1 MTTNAPAKT
10 SHKLRT
16 CLLWLLPAL
25 AVLALALLWYARPM
39 SFTKLSHGADPET
52 CVAIRIYAQQ
62 GAASAPEI
70 ELTLSPEGPAF
81 SPLLELLSD
90 RHYRRSLA
98 DLLPQGNK
106 RHQPQPED
114 MRWLILLDFPGPDG
128 SGALQWDCFFGDLTI
143 HRTGGGWEQR
153 RICTLGMGQ
162 WMDDVQALIL
172 QAAGQ

>member
-1 MTTNAPAKT
+1 MTTASPAKT
-10 SHKLRT
+10 SPKRRT
-16 CLLWLLPAL
+16 WLLWLLPAL

-39 SFTKLSHGADPET
+39 SFTKLSHGAGPET
-52 CVAIRIYAQQ
+52 CTAIRIYAQQ

-70 ELTLSPEGPAF
+70 ELTLSPEDPAF
-81 SPLLELLSD
+81 APLLELLSQ
-90 RHYRRSLA
+90 RRYRRSLA

-114 MRWLILLDFPGPDG
+114 MRWTILLDFPGPDG

-162 WMDDVQALIL
+162 WMDDIQALIL